1 MTKFKD
7 IDIEC
12 PNCNQSKRV
21 SLKFSSINKFNIYF
35 CKLCQ
40 NGFTH
45 PVPNN
50 LTKYYHS
57 NYWISPGILGKFKKI
72 TFNLFHQR
80 RRHWLKRYLK
90 KGRILEI
97 GAGEGDFI
105 DLIGNRYEAIG
116 IEFPSAKIKN
126 KNILKTDY
134 LNWQPNNKFDAIIFW
149 ESLEHVKQPQNY
161 LEKTNSLLKK
171 RGLIFIELPRFDCLE
186 AKIFK
191 NHWFHLDP
199 PRHLAHITNV
209 GLKKMLTRTNFT
221 IISIKSVLAYEYVIW
236 GFIASVLDV
245 FRIKSTD
252 YFKKNKFPLLLI
264 LFIPIMLLAFLIE
277 TVFFF

>member
-57 NYWISPGILGKFKKI
+57 NYWISPGILGKFKSI
-72 TFNLFHQR
+72 TFNMFHQR
-80 RRHWLKRYLK
+80 RRHWLKKYLK

-126 KNILKTDY
+126 KNI
-134 LNWQPNNKFDAIIFW
+134 
-149 ESLEHVKQPQNY
+149 
-161 LEKTNSLLKK
+161 
-171 RGLIFIELPRFDCLE
+171 
-186 AKIFK
+186 
-191 NHWFHLDP
+191 
-199 PRHLAHITNV
+199 
-209 GLKKMLTRTNFT
+209 
-221 IISIKSVLAYEYVIW
+221 
-236 GFIASVLDV
+236 
-245 FRIKSTD
+245 
-252 YFKKNKFPLLLI
+252 
-264 LFIPIMLLAFLIE
+264 
-277 TVFFF
+277 